1 VGGPDGALYSAN
13 TPAAFWRFLAE
24 PSASD
29 WTAAVAA
36 AAQQL
41 PAAVRAGGDGIGSLL
56 QRSLGEGQFGD
67 RHWTIGSAL
76 RLYYAVKPVLPRSST
91 RWLRR
96 LRSTSAGSFPLR
108 WPIEDR
114 YARFQWELAGEVIRR
129 QGRTSIPFTHFWP
142 GGHRYAF
149 VLTHD
154 VETAAGHDRV
164 LDLAD
169 LDAKYGFRS
178 SFNFVPERYAI
189 DRRLLDEL
197 RGRGFEIGIHGLK
210 HDGKLFSSFP
220 EFMRRAQRINRYL
233 REFDAVGFRAPL
245 THRNPD
251 WMQAL
256 EIDYDLS
263 FFDTDPYEPIP
274 GGTMSLWPFM
284 IGRFVE
290 LPYTL
295 LQDYTL
301 TGVLGET
308 TPRLWLEKVDAIK
321 EYCGMA
327 LLNAHPDY
335 LVNGTTLRVYEAFLA
350 AMRERAGYWHAL
362 PREVARWW
370 RLRSSP
376 SSLAGQS
383 EVEALV
389 ELTSDGVRIT
399 ESTGSRTTAHRAR
412 R

>member
-1 VGGPDGALYSAN
+1 
-13 TPAAFWRFLAE
+13 
-24 PSASD
+24 
-29 WTAAVAA
+29 
-36 AAQQL
+36 
-41 PAAVRAGGDGIGSLL
+41 
-56 QRSLGEGQFGD
+56 
-67 RHWTIGSAL
+67 
-76 RLYYAVKPVLPRSST
+76 
-91 RWLRR
+91 
-96 LRSTSAGSFPLR
+96 
-108 WPIEDR
+108 
-114 YARFQWELAGEVIRR
+114 
-129 QGRTSIPFTHFWP
+129 
-142 GGHRYAF
+142 
-149 VLTHD
+149 
-154 VETAAGHDRV
+154 V

-210 HDGKLFSSFP
+210 HDGKLFSSFA

-263 FFDTDPYEPIP
+263 FFDTDPYEPVP

-295 LQDYTL
+295 VQDSTL
-301 TGVLGET
+301 TRVLGET
-308 TPRLWLEKVDAIK
+308 SPRLWLEKVDVIDA
-321 EYCGMA
+321 YCGMA

-335 LVNGTTLRVYEAFLA
+335 LVDGTTARVYEAFLA
-350 AMRERAGYWHAL
+350 AMRERADHWHAL
-362 PREVARWW
+362 PHQVARWW
-370 RLRSSP
+370 RERAHPEEASTSP
-376 SSLAGQS
+376 GAVQGQ
-383 EVEALV
+383 VQ
-389 ELTSDGVRIT
+389 LTAEGVRIQPP
-399 ESTGSRTTAHRAR
+399 AR
-412 R
+412 